1 MASELPRPAHQD
13 IVPRPRRLPRFVI
26 SLDVGPKFET
36 YARCPASSHQPPQLG
51 IRGYIWELTERK
63 WTVPVA
69 DSPVEAD
76 NISER
81 LHICLIWKV
90 LVNRDSRVVQ
100 TFCMTPEQGYVD
112 SYGTKKG
119 QLRRPFSA
127 LIVRPKEGVAPTPLR
142 EVRKEDGD
150 AKLSGMEECVVKLEE
165 PPVEVWVLGRGK
177 VVGHSGQAKYMASVV
192 ERNEVLVLQ
201 VPLPNRALTVFDVTD
216 SHVNDGPSGSGG
228 RGLALGGL
236 KTYEG
241 AVELDHNQVA
251 IDPRLAVE
259 TTVIVEKVA
268 YGSRGGDEA
277 SSEDNKFEIWVQPRR
292 LRNINGD
299 VGPCALVAEGAT
311 GHVERERSKG
321 LEAGPLAWKSAARA
335 NRGKLA
341 AKAERI
347 QGGPGILFSFHGL
360 EEHCVDW
367 HSGPRN
373 EGGMAIPIM

>member
-1 MASELPRPAHQD
+1 MVTLETAYLPY
-13 IVPRPRRLPRFVI
+13 LE
-26 SLDVGPKFET
+26 SL
-36 YARCPASSHQPPQLG
+36 
-51 IRGYIWELTERK
+51 
-63 WTVPVA
+63 
-69 DSPVEAD
+69 
-76 NISER
+76 
-81 LHICLIWKV
+81 
-90 LVNRDSRVVQ
+90 
-100 TFCMTPEQGYVD
+100 
-112 SYGTKKG
+112 GTKKG

-127 LIVRPKEGVAPTPLR
+127 LIVGPKEGVAPTPLG

-165 PPVEVWVLGRGK
+165 PPVEVRVLGRGK

-216 SHVNDGPSGSGG
+216 SHVDDGPSGSGG
-228 RGLALGGL
+228 RGLALGGP

-268 YGSRGGDEA
+268 YGSVLLEWGQVGVAMRA